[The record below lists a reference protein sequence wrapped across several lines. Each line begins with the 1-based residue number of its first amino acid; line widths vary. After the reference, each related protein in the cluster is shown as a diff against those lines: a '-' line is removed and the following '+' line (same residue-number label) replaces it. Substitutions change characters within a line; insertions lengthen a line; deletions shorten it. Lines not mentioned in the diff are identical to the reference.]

1 MAQPTATALESDLH
15 TMTEQQGPVVRVTH
29 RFAESAERVFNAWL
43 DPATA
48 GKFLFAT
55 PTGEMVKVQIE
66 SRPGGRYEIVERRDG
81 EAVAHVGEYLEIERP
96 TRLVFTL
103 SVPRYS
109 PHVDRITIAISPL
122 PDGCLLT
129 FTDQMAPG
137 TEEHLERAT
146 NGWSTIL
153 ANLEKI
159 LG

>member
-1 MAQPTATALESDLH
+1 
-15 TMTEQQGPVVRVTH
+15 MTDVQGPIIQVTH
-29 RFAESAERVFNAWL
+29 RFAEPAERVFNAWI

-55 PTGEMVKVQIE
+55 PAGEMVKVAIE

-81 EAVAHVGEYLEIERP
+81 EDVAHVGEYLEIERP

-109 PHVDRITIAISPL
+109 PHVDRVTITITPL

-137 TEEHLERAT
+137 TEEHVERAT
-146 NGWSTIL
+146 NGWATIL

-159 LG
+159 LE

>member
-1 MAQPTATALESDLH
+1 
-15 TMTEQQGPVVRVTH
+15 MTEQLGPVVRITH

-55 PTGEMVKVQIE
+55 PTGEMVRVQIE
-66 SRPGGRYEIVERRDG
+66 SRRGGRYEIIERRDG
-81 EAVAHVGEYLEIERP
+81 GEVAHLGEYLEIERP

-109 PHVDRITIAISPL
+109 AHVDRVTIAISSL

-146 NGWSTIL
+146 NGWATIL